1 MRRVSAVDGML
12 LGTVL
17 LWALNTTVSKY
28 LLTHRWDPLA
38 YGVIRYAIAILLFW
52 AFTWWRERS
61 FRIARRDLPLV
72 ALAGATIFVNQ
83 LCFVYSLE
91 YTTAST
97 VALMFGTTPV
107 FVGVIGVAVGLE
119 RLGRRFWAA
128 ALVTFAGVA
137 LIALASGGGVA
148 TSRKGALLGLS
159 AAVTWGVYSLAVAP
173 LMRRY
178 SPFRIS
184 SIVLLLGWLPLA
196 GVGSSQVASQHF
208 SFGALV
214 WVGFAYAVIGPL
226 FLTNL
231 LWFTAI
237 DRVGAARASL
247 FSNLQPFFAVFFAIV
262 LLSERLHRLEIAG
275 GVLIFA
281 GILLER
287 VRIPTSH
294 APETPVE

>member
-1 MRRVSAVDGML
+1 ML

-28 LLTHRWDPLA
+28 VLEHGWRPLA
-38 YGVIRYAIAILLFW
+38 YGVIRYFLAICLFW

-61 FRIARRDLPLV
+61 FRIERGDWKLV
-72 ALAGATIFVNQ
+72 VLAGLTLFVNQ
-83 LCFVYSLE
+83 ACFVYSLE

-97 VALMFGTTPV
+97 VALMFGATPV
-107 FVGVIGVAVGLE
+107 FVGLIGVAAGLE
-119 RLGRRFWAA
+119 RLGRRFWAG
-128 ALVTFAGVA
+128 ALLTLAGVA
-137 LIALASGGGVA
+137 LIAVRSGGGVS
-148 TSRKGALLGLS
+148 TSTRGALLGLA

-184 SIVLLLGWLPLA
+184 SLVLVVGWIPLA
-196 GVGSSQVASQHF
+196 AVGSQQVASQGF
-208 SFGALV
+208 SFSALT
-214 WVGFAYAVIGPL
+214 WTGFAYAVVGPL

-247 FSNLQPFFAVFFAIV
+247 FSNLQPFFAVFFALI
-262 LLSERLHRLEIAG
+262 LLSESLRAMEIVG
-275 GVLIFA
+275 GALIFA
-281 GILLER
+281 GIALER
-287 VRIPTSH
+287 VRVPLTR

>member
-1 MRRVSAVDGML
+1 ML

-28 LLTHRWDPLA
+28 LLTHGWRPLS
-38 YGVIRYAIAILLFW
+38 YGVIRYFIAIGLFV

-72 ALAGATIFVNQ
+72 GLAGLTIFANQ
-83 LCFVYSLE
+83 VSFVYAVDF
-91 YTTAST
+91 TTAST
-97 VALMFGTTPV
+97 VALMFATTPV
-107 FVGVIGVAVGLE
+107 FAGLISVALGID
-119 RLGRRFWAA
+119 RLGRRFWVA

-137 LIALASGGGVA
+137 LIAAGNAEGVS
-148 TSRKGALLGLS
+148 TDLRGALLALAG
-159 AAVTWGVYSLAVAP
+159 AATWAVYSIAVGP

-184 SIVLLLGWLPLA
+184 SIVLALGWLPLA
-196 GVGSSQVASQHF
+196 AVGSGQVASQGF

-214 WVGFAYAVIGPL
+214 WIGFAYAVIGPL
-226 FLTNL
+226 FLTNI

-237 DRVGAARASL
+237 DRVGVARASL
-247 FSNLQPFFAVFFAIV
+247 FSNLQPFFAVVFAV
-262 LLSERLHRLEIAG
+262 LLLSERLHRLELAG
-275 GVLIFA
+275 GALILA

-287 VRIPTSH
+287 VRVPSSR
-294 APETPVE
+294 APAQPVE

>member
-1 MRRVSAVDGML
+1 ML

-28 LLTHRWDPLA
+28 LLEHGWRPLS
-38 YGVIRYAIAILLFW
+38 YGVVRYFLAIVLFV
-52 AFTWWRERS
+52 AFTWLRERS
-61 FRIARRDLPLV
+61 FRIARADLPLV
-72 ALAGATIFVNQ
+72 ALAGVTIFGNQ
-83 LCFVYSLE
+83 VAFVYSVE

-97 VALMFGTTPV
+97 VALMFATTPV
-107 FVGVIGVAVGLE
+107 FVGVISVALGLE
-119 RLGRRFWAA
+119 RLGRRFWTA

-137 LIALASGGGVA
+137 LIAAGNSSGVSTDLKGV
-148 TSRKGALLGLS
+148 LLGL
-159 AAVTWGVYSLAVAP
+159 AAAATWAVYSIAVGP

-184 SIVLLLGWLPLA
+184 SIVLALGWLPLA
-196 GVGSSQVASQHF
+196 AVGSQQVAGQGF

-214 WVGFAYAVIGPL
+214 WIGFAYAVVGPL
-226 FLTNL
+226 FLTNI

-247 FSNLQPFFAVFFAIV
+247 FSNLQPFLAVIFAVA

-275 GVLIFA
+275 GVLILA

-287 VRIPTSH
+287 VRVPVGR
-294 APETPVE
+294 APQTPVE

>member
-1 MRRVSAVDGML
+1 MRRVTAVDGML

-28 LLTHRWDPLA
+28 VLEHGWKPLA
-38 YGVIRYAIAILLFW
+38 YGVIRYFLAICLFW

-61 FRIARRDLPLV
+61 FRIDRTDRRL
-72 ALAGATIFVNQ
+72 AFAAGATLFVNQ
-83 LCFVYSLE
+83 ACFVYGLT

-97 VALMFGTTPV
+97 ASLMFATTPV
-107 FVGVIGVAVGLE
+107 FVGLVGVVLGLE
-119 RLGRRFWAA
+119 RLGRRFWAG
-128 ALVTFAGVA
+128 ALLTIVGVA
-137 LIALASGGGVA
+137 LIAARSGGAGTSTRGVLL
-148 TSRKGALLGLS
+148 ALGS
-159 AAVTWGVYSLAVAP
+159 AITWGVYSLLVAP

-184 SIVLLLGWLPLA
+184 SLVLAIGWIPLA
-196 GVGSSQVASQHF
+196 AAGSQQVASQSF
-208 SFGALV
+208 SFGGLTWA
-214 WVGFAYAVIGPL
+214 GFAYAVVGPL

-237 DRVGAARASL
+237 DRVGTARASL
-247 FSNLQPFFAVFFAIV
+247 FSNLQPFFAVFFALI
-262 LLSERLHRLEIAG
+262 LLSERLRAMEIVG

-287 VRIPTSH
+287 VRVPLTR